1 MTPKY
6 SCFPKT
12 THIIFQ
18 SSQEPADRPD
28 LHSMGRAE
36 QGKEDAARVLSAV
49 CNTAGPDAGAAMGTA
64 ERASSAVGLLLQSYK
79 VFEVLSGCPELKLP
93 YKQLPLKL
101 ALALE
106 HLVSPEHQPQ
116 TPLAVTARSMSP
128 SACFCSVYFQ
138 ECFSP

>member
-12 THIIFQ
+12 TRTI
-18 SSQEPADRPD
+18 SSQEPGDRPD

-36 QGKEDAARVLSAV
+36 QGKEDTARVLSAV
-49 CNTAGPDAGAAMGTA
+49 CNTAGPDAGAAMATA
-64 ERASSAVGLLLQSYK
+64 EHASSAVGLLLRSYE

-106 HLVSPEHQPQ
+106 QTLALSISPRHLWQ
-116 TPLAVTARSMSP
+116 
-128 SACFCSVYFQ
+128 
-138 ECFSP
+138 